1 MNFKLSFKEPTFYV
15 NENKK
20 TVTCV
25 MTVYPGIKGDY
36 KMENILN
43 LIAREYL
50 NPADYDAFK
59 YSFSTVATAK
69 LDPQDTFD
77 IEVGKKVARTKAES
91 AAYAYYARLV
101 DRTIYGQFMDNLD
114 VITEEFFDKAD
125 SVIEHN
131 NEYLDKF

>member
-1 MNFKLSFKEPTFYV
+1 MNFKLSFKEPRFYV
-15 NENKK
+15 NEEKK

-25 MTVYPGIKGDY
+25 MSVLPGIKGNN
-36 KMENILN
+36 KMESILN

-50 NPADYDAFK
+50 NPADYEAFANL
-59 YSFSTVATAK
+59 FSTVATAK

-101 DRTIYGQFMDNLD
+101 DRAIYGQFMDNLD
-114 VITEEFFDKAD
+114 AITEEFFDKSDA
-125 SVIEHN
+125 VIEHN

>member
-15 NENKK
+15 NETKK

-25 MTVYPGIKGDY
+25 MTVLPGVKGDY

-50 NPADYDAFK
+50 NPADYDAFR

-91 AAYAYYARLV
+91 AAYAYYSRLV
-101 DRTIYGQFMDNLD
+101 DRLIYSRFMDD
-114 VITEEFFDKAD
+114 IDTITEEFFDKAD